1 MKGEFRVPQ
10 HWMGSPISIMLVGAG
25 GTGSQ
30 LADQLASMDCTLR
43 RLGHPGLSVC
53 IADGDCV
60 SDSNV
65 GRQRFTAQDI
75 GCNKA
80 VLLCHR
86 INAFYQVDWEA
97 SPKHVDGRAM
107 NGLARSDLVIT
118 AVDKASFRADLGSR
132 FRNQTTRALWL
143 DLGNGPD
150 SGNVILGHLGK
161 CQEGQ
166 ARLPNVFDLFPEL
179 SRMHAVDAEMPSCST
194 EEAISRQ
201 SWPVNRVAAIAAS
214 DLLWS
219 LLRHGRISTHGTFF
233 RLNPM
238 TMQPIMID
246 SDVWS
251 FMGYKEPSSA
261 QKRKRR

>member
-1 MKGEFRVPQ
+1 MKGEFRIPQ
-10 HWMGSPISIMLVGAG
+10 HWMGSSISIMLIGAG
-25 GTGSQ
+25 GNGSQ

-43 RLGHPGLSVC
+43 RLGHPGFTVT
-53 IADGDCV
+53 IADGDSV

-86 INAFYQVDWEA
+86 INAFYKVDWRA
-97 SPKHVDGRAM
+97 MPKHVDPRAT
-107 NGLARSDLVIT
+107 NGLGNYDLVIT
-118 AVDKASFRADLGSR
+118 AVDKASFRADLGAR
-132 FRNQTTRALWL
+132 FRHQITRSLWL

-150 SGNVILGHLGK
+150 LGNVILGHLGK
-161 CQEGQ
+161 CQGAQ

-179 SRMHAVDAEMPSCST
+179 RGMKAVDAEMPSCSA
-194 EEAISRQ
+194 EEAIARQ

-214 DLLWS
+214 ELLWS
-219 LLRHGRISTHGTFF
+219 LLRHGRIASHGTFF

-238 TMQPIMID
+238 LMQPIMID

-251 FMGYKEPSSA
+251 FMGYSESA
-261 QKRKRR
+261 PEDVKKRR